1 MGKNNSKSLP
11 NVASGT
17 SSLATNV
24 TIEDSKGPDVKG
36 KDSSTV
42 RIIER
47 IEMSGD
53 NSDNFS
59 RDFTRSKNSDDT
71 DPLLTV
77 VVDVPGDNNT
87 IKDSFHASGKEK
99 TKRRVAFI
107 KTLVFEW
114 IRTMKIAYAS
124 TL

>member
-24 TIEDSKGPDVKG
+24 TIDDNKGPDVQG
-36 KDSSTV
+36 KNSSTV
-42 RIIER
+42 INMDR

-59 RDFTRSKNSDDT
+59 RDCTTGSKNSDET
-71 DPLLTV
+71 DPLLAV
-77 VVDVPGDNNT
+77 VVDVPGDNST
-87 IKDSFHASGKEK
+87 IGDSSHASGKEK
-99 TKRRVAFI
+99 TK
-107 KTLVFEW
+107 
-114 IRTMKIAYAS
+114 
-124 TL
+124 